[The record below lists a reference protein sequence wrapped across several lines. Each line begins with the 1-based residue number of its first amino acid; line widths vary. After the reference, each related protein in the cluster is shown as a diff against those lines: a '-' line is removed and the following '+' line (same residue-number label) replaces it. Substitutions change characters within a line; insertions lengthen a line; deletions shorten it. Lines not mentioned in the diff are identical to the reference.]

1 MLKYV
6 EKGILPKM
14 LLEILIILIVF
25 IFRFKYDKV
34 KEDTVLIS

>member
-6 EKGILPKM
+6 EKEILPKM

-25 IFRFKYDKV
+25 LFRLKYDKV
-34 KEDTVLIS
+34 K

>member
-25 IFRFKYDKV
+25 IFRLKYDKV

>member
-25 IFRFKYDKV
+25 IFRLKYDKV
-34 KEDTVLIS
+34 KEGTVLIS